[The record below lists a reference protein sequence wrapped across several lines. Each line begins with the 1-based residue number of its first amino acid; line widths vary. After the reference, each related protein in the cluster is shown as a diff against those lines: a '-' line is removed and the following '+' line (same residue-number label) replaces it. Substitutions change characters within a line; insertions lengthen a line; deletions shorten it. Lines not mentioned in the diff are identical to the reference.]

1 MKKSWD
7 GWVRDYSIQYDGA
20 VTVVGISLTTVQC
33 FKTAVELS
41 PSEGHSKYMYLGQ
54 LSSGEE
60 AVGYLT
66 TGIEIMAA
74 VLQRAEQNKQTE
86 VHWTT
91 F

>member
-1 MKKSWD
+1 M
-7 GWVRDYSIQYDGA
+7 
-20 VTVVGISLTTVQC
+20 QC

-41 PSEGHSKYMYLGQ
+41 PGEGHSKYMYLGQ

-74 VLQRAEQNKQTE
+74 TLQRAEQTE
-86 VHWTT
+86 VGHYYYSGQR
-91 F
+91 